1 VAPDFGLP
9 ANARPETLA
18 QVGEVETLRRIFPR
32 LPHASAELLGP
43 GDDAAVLAAPDGRYV
58 VTTDMMIHGPD
69 FRAAWST
76 AHDLGWKAAMTNL
89 ADVAAMG
96 ARPTAL
102 VVAIAAPLDT
112 PVEVLL
118 GIADGLR
125 DACAAAAP
133 GCGVAGGDLSV
144 SATLTLAVTAFG
156 DLEGRPPVT
165 RAGARPGDTVAV
177 SGTLGRAG
185 AGIWLLFRDAVVR
198 HPPIAAS
205 ADRARASAPDA
216 GDGAPPTGAGDRGS
230 YAAGGDGAAAGAR
243 TAAADAGDGA
253 PPTGAGDRGS
263 YAAGGD
269 GGVVGVRTAAAD
281 AGDGGGARAVGEPD
295 AVLGAVLRREH
306 PDLVEA
312 QLAPVSPIA
321 SGIAAALGGATAM
334 LDVSDGLVLDARRIA
349 QASGAV
355 IRFDAAAIAREAR
368 SLLDLDAIV
377 GDHAADFVLAGGEDH
392 ALLATFP
399 PGVALPEGFR
409 AIGEVAAVPE
419 AGAPDVLI
427 GDRPY
432 DDRAGWDPY
441 ADWDG
446 HAG

>member
-18 QVGEVETLRRIFPR
+18 EVGELETLRQIFPR
-32 LPHASAELLGP
+32 LPHAAAEVLGP

-112 PVEVLL
+112 PVDVLL

-133 GCGVAGGDLSV
+133 GCGVVGGDLSV
-144 SATLTLAVTAFG
+144 SGTLTLAVTAFG

-165 RAGARPGDTVAV
+165 RAGARPGDTLAVA
-177 SGTLGRAG
+177 GTLGRAG
-185 AGIWLLFRDAVVR
+185 AGIWLLFRDGVVR
-198 HPPIAAS
+198 RGGRAASGAGDGEANAETATDGRVAGVAAGAHGSAAAS
-205 ADRARASAPDA
+205 APS
-216 GDGAPPTGAGDRGS
+216 S
-230 YAAGGDGAAAGAR
+230 
-243 TAAADAGDGA
+243 
-253 PPTGAGDRGS
+253 
-263 YAAGGD
+263 
-269 GGVVGVRTAAAD
+269 
-281 AGDGGGARAVGEPD
+281 GEPD
-295 AVLGAVLRREH
+295 AVLGAGLRRAH
-306 PDLVEA
+306 PDLLEA
-312 QLAPVSPIA
+312 QLAPTSPIA
-321 SGIAAALGGATAM
+321 SGIDAALGGATAM
-334 LDVSDGLVLDARRIA
+334 LDVSDGLVLDARRVA
-349 QASGAV
+349 RASGCA
-355 IRFDAAAIAREAR
+355 IRLDPAAIAREAR
-368 SLLDLDAIV
+368 ALLEVDAIV

-399 PGVALPEGFR
+399 PGFALPDGFR
-409 AIGEVAAVPE
+409 AIGEVTALP
-419 AGAPDVLI
+419 AGGVPDVLL
-427 GDRPY
+427 GDHPY

-446 HAG
+446 NAG